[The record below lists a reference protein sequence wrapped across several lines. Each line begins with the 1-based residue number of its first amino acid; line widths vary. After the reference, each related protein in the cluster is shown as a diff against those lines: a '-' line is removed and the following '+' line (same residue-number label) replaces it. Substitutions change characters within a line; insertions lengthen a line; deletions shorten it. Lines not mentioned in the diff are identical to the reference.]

1 MVKDVDNKVLQH
13 YRGGIEIMRLGE
25 QVELVKGSKKD
36 WQKLVDKYNKKLLN
50 SKKRTLIKES

>member
-1 MVKDVDNKVLQH
+1 
-13 YRGGIEIMRLGE
+13 MRLGE

-50 SKKRTLIKES
+50 YKKRTLLKES